1 MILAFSPTF
10 GLATA
15 TAAVL
20 LYGLLALAS
29 KRLPAAA
36 ASAVLLA
43 ACFFQ
48 ALALAEGLLGDPP
61 RFGFAPA
68 LSMTVWMVVLVY
80 EIESKL
86 IPELRARW
94 ALPQARWLRQ
104 PAGGRHSC
112 PPRARSGPSAC
123 CARFRQRPARRCAVA
138 AC

>member
-43 ACFFQ
+43 ACFFH
-48 ALALAEGLLGDPP
+48 ALTLAEGLLGDPP

-80 EIESKL
+80 EIES
-86 IPELRARW
+86 
-94 ALPQARWLRQ
+94 
-104 PAGGRHSC
+104 
-112 PPRARSGPSAC
+112 
-123 CARFRQRPARRCAVA
+123 
-138 AC
+138 

>member
-10 GLATA
+10 GLVTA
-15 TAAVL
+15 IAAVL

-48 ALALAEGLLGDPP
+48 ALTLAEGLFGDPP

-68 LSMTVWMVVLVY
+68 PKACLET
-80 EIESKL
+80 
-86 IPELRARW
+86 
-94 ALPQARWLRQ
+94 
-104 PAGGRHSC
+104 
-112 PPRARSGPSAC
+112 PRALALHR
-123 CARFRQRPARRCAVA
+123 RFL
-138 AC
+138 